1 MIIILFTVFLF
12 NQKEV
17 SSQTEEEQI
26 LSSSDD
32 NIVKVLLSSLTRDTF
47 LSNRK
52 MCLSLKM
59 NNDQFIYCLS
69 VPTERS
75 LLPNGGGTNSVVLWR
90 QHRKG
95 IVKLFDTW
103 HVLVQKENVLVL
115 KNMIINS
122 FTVFL
127 FRQKEVSSR
136 TEEEQILSTSD
147 DNIVK
152 VFFKFSDTWH
162 VLVQ

>member
-1 MIIILFTVFLF
+1 MHVFKRMIIILFTVFLF

-32 NIVKVLLSSLTRDTF
+32 NIVKVLLSSLTPDTF

-59 NNDQFIYCLS
+59 NNDQFTYCLS
-69 VPTERS
+69 VPQE
-75 LLPNGGGTNSVVLWR
+75 
-90 QHRKG
+90 
-95 IVKLFDTW
+95 
-103 HVLVQKENVLVL
+103 
-115 KNMIINS
+115 II
-122 FTVFL
+122 
-127 FRQKEVSSR
+127 SSQ
-136 TEEEQILSTSD
+136 TEEEQTLSSSD

-152 VFFKFSDTWH
+152 VLLSSFTRDTF
-162 VLVQ
+162 LSNRKMCLSLKE

>member
-1 MIIILFTVFLF
+1 MHVFKRMIIILFTVFLF

-69 VPTERS
+69 VPTERI
-75 LLPNGGGTNSVVLWR
+75 LFPNGRGTNFVVL
-90 QHRKG
+90 
-95 IVKLFDTW
+95 
-103 HVLVQKENVLVL
+103 
-115 KNMIINS
+115 
-122 FTVFL
+122 
-127 FRQKEVSSR
+127 
-136 TEEEQILSTSD
+136 
-147 DNIVK
+147 
-152 VFFKFSDTWH
+152 
-162 VLVQ
+162 